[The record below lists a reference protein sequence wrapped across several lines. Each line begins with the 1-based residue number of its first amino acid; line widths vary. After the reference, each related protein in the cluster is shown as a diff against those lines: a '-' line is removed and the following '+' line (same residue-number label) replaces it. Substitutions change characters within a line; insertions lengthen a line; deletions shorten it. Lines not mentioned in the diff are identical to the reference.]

1 MYHDSDVVVD
11 ILKSKATP
19 RKSETPIYLHVEN
32 CRHDVE
38 LLSSQDRARVRKDQ
52 SSDMMDENLERA
64 EGKLSLIACASKRWK
79 SDTVNTE
86 YGIRNTEYGLRP
98 SSSK

>member
-11 ILKSKATP
+11 MLKSKATP

-64 EGKLSLIACASKRWK
+64 EGNLSLIACASKRWK
-79 SDTVNTE
+79 RDTLNTE
-86 YGIRNTEYGLRP
+86 YGIRSQTIL
-98 SSSK
+98 KQMIFF